1 MNFILSFYTCMLAD
15 HSRGKR
21 KENMWLPTYAF
32 VVYNEMEIGLG
43 VYQLVIFG
51 LEISPAKS
59 FRMVTA
65 QRTEKY
71 DMYLNGR

>member
-1 MNFILSFYTCMLAD
+1 MLAD
-15 HSRGKR
+15 CFQGEEKR
-21 KENMWLPTYAF
+21 NMWLPTYAF

-59 FRMVTA
+59 FRMVPA

-71 DMYLNGR
+71 VMYLNGRGNIDD